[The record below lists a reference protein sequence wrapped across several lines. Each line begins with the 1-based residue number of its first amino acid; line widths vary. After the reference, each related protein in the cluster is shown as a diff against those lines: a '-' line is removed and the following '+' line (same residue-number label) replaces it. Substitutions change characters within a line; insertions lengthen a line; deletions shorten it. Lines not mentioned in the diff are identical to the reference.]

1 MHPAFSVLTA
11 LLLAMSVGTVAHAA
25 CPAETPAHFQ
35 PDDTGLVRDVR
46 TQLTWQRCSVG
57 ITWSAAQGC
66 ADGEPA
72 MLNLEDARAAA
83 HEAGTG
89 WRLPTLDELGSLVI
103 PGCTPAALDNRMFPD
118 VTDLGD
124 GIPYWSDTA
133 TPIAEPLQMH
143 YYLDFSDGSVDIH
156 TTGFPLAVRLVRDG
170 VSP

>member
-1 MHPAFSVLTA
+1 MPSVFSALTA
-11 LLLAMSVGTVAHAA
+11 LLLVASSSTVAYAA
-25 CPAETPAHFQ
+25 CPAETPAHFV
-35 PDDTGLVRDVR
+35 PDNTGLVRDTR

-57 ITWSAAQGC
+57 VTWSAEQGC

-72 MLNLEDARAAA
+72 MLNLDDAHAAA
-83 HEAGTG
+83 REAGTG
-89 WRLPTLDELGSLVI
+89 WRLPTLDELGSLVV
-103 PGCTPAALDNRMFPD
+103 PDCTPAALDTRIFPD

-133 TPIAEPLQMH
+133 TPIAEPLKMH